1 MQDFFLIPIQ
11 SFPQNP
17 FFLISMNYTLKDI
30 RYLSPFLS
38 IVKHPITLTS
48 WGVYKSHLDSLFYVH
63 YPKCFSGLSYIF
75 RLSTRRFPR
84 RVISHPYCYVHYD
97 VLDTTCVIG
106 CLMNDILIL
115 FLCSLSR
122 MLFGVF
128 LISFSL
134 VPEDFPASFP
144 TSTKKKT
151 NTTSA

>member
-11 SFPQNP
+11 SFTQNP
-17 FFLISMNYTLKDI
+17 FFLISMNYTHEHI

-38 IVKHPITLTS
+38 IDKHPITRAS

-63 YPKCFSGLSYIF
+63 YPKCYSGLSYIF
-75 RLSTRRFPR
+75 RFSARGFSP
-84 RVISHPYCYVHYD
+84 RVISHPCCYVYYD

-122 MLFGVF
+122 MLFG
-128 LISFSL
+128 SFSYPS
-134 VPEDFPASFP
+134 V
-144 TSTKKKT
+144 
-151 NTTSA
+151 